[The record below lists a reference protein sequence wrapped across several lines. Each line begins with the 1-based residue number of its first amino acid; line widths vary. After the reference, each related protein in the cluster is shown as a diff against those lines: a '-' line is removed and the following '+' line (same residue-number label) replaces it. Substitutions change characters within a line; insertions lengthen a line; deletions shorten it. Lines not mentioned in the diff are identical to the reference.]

1 MKKSVKYNLVKEG
14 ENTIRVLKKLPIKIV
29 KHNNNNNQNDNDA
42 AAMIFFAF
50 ISSYMKFIYSSFHL
64 QLSFP
69 DTLRT
74 TLIT

>member
-1 MKKSVKYNLVKEG
+1 M
-14 ENTIRVLKKLPIKIV
+14 

-42 AAMIFFAF
+42 AAMILFAF
-50 ISSYMKFIYSSFHL
+50 LSSYMKFIYSSFHL

-74 TLIT
+74 TFIT